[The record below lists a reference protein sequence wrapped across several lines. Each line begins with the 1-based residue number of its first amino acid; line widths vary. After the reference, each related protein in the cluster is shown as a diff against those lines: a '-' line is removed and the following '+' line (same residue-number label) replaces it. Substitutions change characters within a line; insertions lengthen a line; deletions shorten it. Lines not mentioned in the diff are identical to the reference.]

1 MPRAIPYTKMKIS
14 PLELRRQMFH
24 LLLGTA
30 IAILVHFR
38 IVGLNILLLAL
49 CAGFVISMLSKHYDI
64 IFVSWFL
71 KRFERPEAKFPGEG
85 AFFLVA
91 GSALALAV
99 FPRNIALASIMIL
112 AFGDSFSH
120 LFGKAYGK
128 RKFAHKTLVGTA
140 AGIISGFVGALLFV
154 SPWLAFIGAGIAMLF
169 EAFNLKVFGHK
180 IDDNLFI
187 PLASSAVMYAWTLL
201 F

>member
-1 MPRAIPYTKMKIS
+1 MKIS

-24 LLLGTA
+24 LLFGTA
-30 IAILVHFR
+30 ISLLVHFR

-49 CAGFVISMLSKHYDI
+49 CFGFVLSMLSKHYDI

-71 KRFERPEAKFPGEG
+71 KRFDRPEAKFPGEG

-91 GSALALAV
+91 GSALVLAI
-99 FPRNIALASIMIL
+99 FPRYIALASMMIL

-128 RKFAHKTLVGTA
+128 RRFAHKTLVGTI
-140 AGIISGFVGALLFV
+140 AGIASGFVGALLFV
-154 SPWLAFIGAGIAMLF
+154 TPWLALIGSGVAMLF
-169 EAFNLKVFGHK
+169 EAFNLKVFNHK

-187 PLASSAVMYAWTLL
+187 PLASSLAMYLWTVLS
-201 F
+201 

>member
-1 MPRAIPYTKMKIS
+1 MKIS

-24 LLLGTA
+24 LLFGTA
-30 IAILVHFR
+30 IALLVHFR

-49 CAGFVISMLSKHYDI
+49 CFGFVLSMLSKHYDI

-71 KRFERPEAKFPGEG
+71 KRFDRLGARFPGEG

-91 GSALALAV
+91 GAALVLAI

-128 RKFAHKTLVGTA
+128 KRFAHKTLVGTM
-140 AGIISGFVGALLFV
+140 AGITSGFIGALLFV
-154 SPWLAFIGAGIAMLF
+154 SPWLAFIGSGIAMLF
-169 EAFNLKVFGHK
+169 EAFNIKVFNHK

-187 PLASSAVMYAWTLL
+187 PLASSIVMYLWVTIW
-201 F
+201 